1 MLPVI
6 TFRAKENIVLPM
18 KKFLANEKKNL
29 ANNEVPIWF
38 IDVGIGIGIG
48 WCEAQ
53 PFPTC
58 TRAEDALSV
67 KV

>member
-38 IDVGIGIGIG
+38 IDGGARSEEEVV
-48 WCEAQ
+48 A
-53 PFPTC
+53 
-58 TRAEDALSV
+58 
-67 KV
+67 